1 MRRRK
6 KEEEEKDDK
15 EEEEEEKAK
24 EVVEDDG
31 PISTNSFF
39 VRDRTDCGAGS
50 DRWDKCAGALTAE
63 QQNSSAK

>member
-15 EEEEEEKAK
+15 EEEEKAK

-31 PISTNSFF
+31 PISANSFF
-39 VRDRTDCGAGS
+39 VKDRTDCGAGS
-50 DRWDKCAGALTAE
+50 ERWDKCAGALTAE